1 MEPLGQY
8 VSEQSEPRNFVSA
21 FFERRPLRS
30 YYFIAGTAMMGMDLA
45 LVALVLFRS
54 WSQMAT
60 FAIFQIGLAVFAM
73 LALWSRAYTT
83 WQRLHELY
91 SQAKL
96 SPSFSRS
103 PLDTSLRNA
112 AAITG
117 AALFFSYFIA
127 AWLLLALAYAFRG
140 R

>member
-30 YYFIAGTAMMGMDLA
+30 YYFIAGTVMMGMDFA

-60 FAIFQIGLAVFAM
+60 HSRYSKSGL
-73 LALWSRAYTT
+73 LCLPCWRC
-83 WQRLHELY
+83 
-91 SQAKL
+91 
-96 SPSFSRS
+96 
-103 PLDTSLRNA
+103 
-112 AAITG
+112 G
-117 AALFFSYFIA
+117 AALTRPGSGFTNCI
-127 AWLLLALAYAFRG
+127 LRPN
-140 R
+140 